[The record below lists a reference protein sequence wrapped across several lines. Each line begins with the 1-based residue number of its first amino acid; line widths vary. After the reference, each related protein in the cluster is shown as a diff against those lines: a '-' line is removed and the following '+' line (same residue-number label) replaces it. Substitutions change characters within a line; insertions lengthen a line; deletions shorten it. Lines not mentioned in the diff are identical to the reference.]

1 MENHNENI
9 RTLILKIKDKIG
21 KPVSNRVVMAT
32 IESLGIRDK
41 DTELDFGVPSIST
54 LADLVFDE
62 LTFSDEHKGAKNI
75 KEREIT
81 LNNPKSIQ
89 ISDYLWI
96 KAKIFAQYY
105 PLGIFHLLP
114 VFLQIVAIIVFGY
127 SLWTFVGFNHVQ
139 STAVVLGVIIGL
151 IATGGFVQVIGR
163 QASFY
168 WNHEDFIMTK
178 QTINYLLKMGV
189 SALFFILGAIFLCNF
204 FFHVYPFK
212 VLFVV
217 FAYAFLIGML
227 LLLLAP
233 LHTIKQRWVIS
244 LAIFFGTAIAILL
257 KTQTNLMIYFTHWIG
272 IIIAI
277 IISRVY
283 LTLFFKKLLQKEKMN
298 FNVEVRSTVVLY
310 HNYKYFF
317 YGLFLYLFIFTD
329 RILAWSST
337 LNGSLPFVVYFEKNY
352 ELGMDLG
359 ILVFLLLSGVLEYGV
374 ASFSQF
380 LDIGQKNTSYK
391 SPELFNN
398 QLSKMYWQHVALL
411 LITTVFIFVLI
422 YFLINASWGYKAQF
436 NEPLDEISINVSIIG
451 GVGYMFLAWGMLNTL
466 YLFTLGQP
474 SKPLQAIILA
484 FILNLIVG
492 LILSRFIAYE
502 YSVIGML
509 CGSILFMLL
518 TLKANIDFFNKLDYY
533 YYAAY

>member
-1 MENHNENI
+1 MENHDENI
-9 RTLILKIKDKIG
+9 RSLILKIKDKIG

-41 DTELDFGVPSIST
+41 DTEFDFGVPSISY
-54 LADLVFDE
+54 LADLVFNE
-62 LTFSDEHKGAKNI
+62 LTFSEEHKGAKNI
-75 KEREIT
+75 KERESILKNT
-81 LNNPKSIQ
+81 KSIQ

-114 VFLQIVAIIVFGY
+114 VFLQIIAIIVFGY

-151 IATGGFVQVIGR
+151 VATGGFVQVIGR

-168 WNHEDFIMTK
+168 WNHEDFVMTK
-178 QTINYLLKMGV
+178 QTVNYLLKTGTL
-189 SALFFILGAIFLCNF
+189 SLCFILVTIFLVNF

-217 FAYAFLIGML
+217 FTYAFLIGVL
-227 LLLLAP
+227 LLFLAP

-244 LAIFFGTAIAILL
+244 LAIFVGTTIAVLL
-257 KTQTNLMIYFTHWIG
+257 KTQTGLMIYFTHWIG
-272 IIIAI
+272 ILIAI
-277 IISRVY
+277 IISKSY
-283 LTLFFKKLLQKEKMN
+283 LKMFFKKLLQKEKSN
-298 FNVEVRSTVVLY
+298 FNIEVRSTVVLY

-337 LNGSLPFVVYFEKNY
+337 INGSLPFIVYFEKDY

-398 QLSKMYWQHVALL
+398 QLSKMYWQHVSILL
-411 LITTVFIFVLI
+411 LTTIAIFVLI

-436 NEPLDEISINVSIIG
+436 DEPLEDISINVGIIG
-451 GVGYMFLAWGMLNTL
+451 GIGYTFLAWGMLNTL

-474 SKPLQAIILA
+474 TKPLQAIILA
-484 FILNLIVG
+484 FIFNLIIG
-492 LILSRFIAYE
+492 LIFSRLVAYE

-509 CGSILFMLL
+509 CGSMLFMIL
-518 TLKANIDFFNKLDYY
+518 TLRANLYFFKKLDYY
-533 YYAAY
+533 YYATY